1 MCSVYEHNKN
11 ILTSST
17 FDDATIFH
25 DIEKKIKKNQGL
37 DTSFF
42 LVNLGVTL
50 TKEV

>member
-25 DIEKKIKKNQGL
+25 DIDKKKKIKHWIL
-37 DTSFF
+37 LSF
-42 LVNLGVTL
+42 
-50 TKEV
+50 

>member
-1 MCSVYEHNKN
+1 MCSVYEHNKK

-25 DIEKKIKKNQGL
+25 DIEKKKNQAL